1 MMHVSLNNPFLRFKR
16 TLSADGL
23 RFGLG
28 IAGGHAFMSGIW
40 ACEKLSKLSIVLNL
54 LESLLFEQYISSKAA
69 VKQQ

>member
-1 MMHVSLNNPFLRFKR
+1 MQHDAREFEQPVSPFLT

-40 ACEKLSKLSIVLNL
+40 ACAKLSKLSISSIFS
-54 LESLLFEQYISSKAA
+54 SLCSSRSKSA

>member
-1 MMHVSLNNPFLRFKR
+1 MQHDAREFEQPVSPLLT

-40 ACEKLSKLSIVLNL
+40 ACEKLSKL
-54 LESLLFEQYISSKAA
+54 
-69 VKQQ
+69 